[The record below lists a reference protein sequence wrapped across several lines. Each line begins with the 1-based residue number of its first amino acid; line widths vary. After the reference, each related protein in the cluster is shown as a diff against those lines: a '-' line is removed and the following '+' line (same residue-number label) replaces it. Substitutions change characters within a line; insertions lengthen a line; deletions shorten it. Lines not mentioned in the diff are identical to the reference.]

1 MTKITLGLIGLAI
14 PGLFMGEEMCA
25 PKTAEMVEFL
35 CAQGY
40 TVKQAPDI
48 AMSAEDVARLAAGFA
63 GEEVDC
69 VVAAVTTF
77 IGDYYAAAL
86 AEASKKPIFLWLVER
101 ELQCISLVAGPLCAA
116 TLTNLHHPFC
126 VSADD
131 IGPGY
136 TADKLREFALAC
148 KGVNCLRGMRLGFSG
163 DQASHMFSQG
173 FDEVKLRRLTGAQ
186 VVHIPLE
193 ELYEAFREADPA
205 QAAALWRELT
215 GQVGEVS
222 ARESAGLESCRYY
235 AAAKRLVEAYDLDAI
250 SLNCFPHLKARICL
264 AISLLNDE
272 GVAAGCEGAV
282 LDTLLMY
289 LSEQLTGE
297 AAANADV
304 LRMIPE
310 KNAMVFSHCG
320 AGAMSLARDR
330 RSIRLGE
337 SIETNGGV
345 SVFYDT
351 CLEGKVTLAN
361 LVYDLS
367 GMRLASLM
375 GTRMPDES
383 GYVGNPLQLRFDTDV
398 REIYEAICGCGAGV
412 HWISLHGDWRGVLAR
427 MADMLGIPYT
437 AIS

>member
-1 MTKITLGLIGLAI
+1 MTNVTLGLIGMAI

-25 PKTAEMVEFL
+25 PKTAEMYEFL
-35 CAQGY
+35 TGAGY
-40 TVKQAPDI
+40 TVKQASAI
-48 AMSAEDVARLAAGFA
+48 AMSAEDAMRLGRELAGA
-63 GEEVDC
+63 EIDC

-77 IGDYYAAAL
+77 VGDYYAAAL
-86 AEASKKPIFLWLVER
+86 AEACKKPVFLWLVER

-116 TLTNLHHPFC
+116 TLKNLHHPFR

-136 TADKLREFALAC
+136 TADKLRAFALAC
-148 KGVNCLRGMRLGFSG
+148 KGVNCLRGMRIGFSG
-163 DQASHMFSQG
+163 GHASHMFSQS
-173 FDEVKLRRLTGAQ
+173 FDEVKLFRQTGAQ

-193 ELYEAFREADPA
+193 EFYMAFDGADEAE
-205 QAAALWRELT
+205 AAALWQKLT
-215 GQVGEVS
+215 GQVGAVRAAEAS
-222 ARESAGLESCRYY
+222 GLESCKYY
-235 AAAKRLVEAYDLDAI
+235 AAAKKLVETYDLNAL

-264 AISLLNDE
+264 AVSLLNDE

-297 AAANADV
+297 AAVNADV
-304 LRMIPE
+304 LRMLPE

-320 AGAMSLARDR
+320 AGAMSLAASK
-330 RSIRLGE
+330 RSIEFGE

-351 CLEGKVTLAN
+351 ALAGKVTLAN
-361 LVYDLS
+361 LVYDET
-367 GMRLASLM
+367 GMRLCALM

-383 GYVGNPLQLRFDTDV
+383 GYIGNPLQLAFEKDV
-398 REIYEAICGCGAGV
+398 REVYEALCMSGAGV
-412 HWISLHGDWRGVLAR
+412 HWIGLHGDWRGVLAEI
-427 MADMLGIPYT
+427 AEMLKIPYT
-437 AIS
+437 AVG